1 MKYDERLDGGEEF
14 YRDTGT
20 REGVCGEMEAAVR
33 GLVPDVIDIIHM
45 AALYCTNMFRQDICI
60 FAELKD

>member
-20 REGVCGEMEAAVR
+20 REGVCGEMEAVR
-33 GLVPDVIDIIHM
+33 SLILDVINIIYM

-60 FAELKD
+60 IAELKD